1 MEYKDLSSLVSA
13 LERGTKLHI
22 SIAFLADYG
31 NHMTRCTHSQVIHDS
46 PVCKA
51 TKNTQEGL
59 SACYRCRMTVQRSVV
74 KRKKSMSGYCT
85 KGVYEYCRPVVYD
98 GNVIAVIFVGNVL
111 TPDPC
116 QRERLLHYVQPE
128 LLSTMEQQF
137 TPADCAETADIVES
151 YILFLIDRYGS
162 EDNVNFDPLL
172 ENIKSF
178 IRENVANHFTVADLA
193 EIFGY
198 NPKYLGRLFSLRE
211 GCSVRQF
218 CNKIKI
224 RKAKELLAETDLCI
238 ADIARQVGFDYVTYF
253 DRVFQEYA
261 LLTPR
266 AYRLAVKPKVK

>member
-1 MEYKDLSSLVSA
+1 MEHKDLSSLVAA
-13 LERGTKLHI
+13 LERGTKMHI
-22 SIAFLADYG
+22 SVAFLSNYG
-31 NHMTRCTHSQVIHDS
+31 NHMTRCTHSQTIHDS

-51 TKNTQEGL
+51 TKTTQEGL
-59 SACYRCRMTVQRSVV
+59 SACYRCRMTVQRAVIE
-74 KRKKSMSGYCT
+74 RKKSMSGYCT
-85 KGVYEYCRPVVYD
+85 KGVYEYCRPVIYE
-98 GNVIAVIFVGNVL
+98 GNVIAVIFVGNIL
-111 TPDPC
+111 TDDSC
-116 QRERLLHYVQPE
+116 QLDRLLRHVEPE
-128 LLSTMEQQF
+128 LLSTMERQF
-137 TPADCAETADIVES
+137 TPEDCTETADIVES
-151 YILFLIDRYGS
+151 YILFLIERYGS
-162 EDNVNFDPLL
+162 VAGGDFDPLL
-172 ENIKSF
+172 ENIKNF
-178 IRENVANHFTVADLA
+178 IRENVANNFTVEDLA
-193 EIFGY
+193 KIFGY